1 MEKPAGKKDPLA
13 RTVGILVFLL
23 GVGILVLV
31 FLRSYGLFSATPT
44 SLVLPPSPH
53 SPPATTGNL
62 SGAALTLVA
71 QIGLLFVM
79 TIVGSLVAARGIQ
92 LYLVACDSHEEPKPR
107 RD

>member
-1 MEKPAGKKDPLA
+1 MEKPAGKRDPLA
-13 RTVGILVFLL
+13 RIVGILVFVL

-31 FLRSYGLFSATPT
+31 FLRSYSLFTATPA

-79 TIVGSLVAARGIQ
+79 TIVGSLVAARGIH
-92 LYLVACDSHEEPKPR
+92 LYLAACDSQEERKPR